1 MEASADRALW
11 WFAGDEAGSAYRKL
25 SDCHIKLESPHEA
38 ATALQDGANA
48 YKKVDMGQAKQLLGH
63 CAELYCNMGRLNM
76 AGKSLRETAELCEKA
91 EDKPGA
97 LEFYEK
103 AMDLYMTEEMASE
116 VNKCLTK
123 IGQVAA
129 ELGDLKKAVMSWED
143 LAKKSIDNNLLKYSV
158 KGYLLNAGIC
168 VMSGGDME
176 AINNAVERY
185 DDLDATFSGTREY
198 TLLKGLAEAMEA
210 GDEDAFTAAVAEFD
224 NMTRLEPWKTS
235 LLLDAKRK
243 IASIEAQEEDL
254 C

>member
-1 MEASADRALW
+1 M
-11 WFAGDEAGSAYRKL
+11 
-25 SDCHIKLESPHEA
+25 KLESPHEA

-48 YKKVDMGQAKQLLGH
+48 LKKSDLGQAKLLLGQ
-63 CAELYCNMGRLNM
+63 CAELYCGMGRLNM
-76 AGKSLRETAELCEKA
+76 AGKSLRESAELCEKA
-91 EDKPGA
+91 DPSDKPGA
-97 LEFYEK
+97 LDFYEK
-103 AMDLYMTEEMASE
+103 AMDLYMTEEMSSE

-123 IGQVAA
+123 IGQLAA
-129 ELGDLKKAVMSWED
+129 ELGDIKKAVKSWED
-143 LAKKSIDNNLLKYSV
+143 LAKKSIDSNLLKYSV

-210 GDEDAFTAAVAEFD
+210 GDEDAFTAAVSEFD
-224 NMTRLEPWKTS
+224 SMTRLEPWKTS
-235 LLLDAKRK
+235 LLLEAKRK

>member
-1 MEASADRALW
+1 M
-11 WFAGDEAGSAYRKL
+11 
-25 SDCHIKLESPHEA
+25 
-38 ATALQDGANA
+38 
-48 YKKVDMGQAKQLLGH
+48 
-63 CAELYCNMGRLNM
+63 NM

-224 NMTRLEPWKTS
+224 SMTRLEPWKTS